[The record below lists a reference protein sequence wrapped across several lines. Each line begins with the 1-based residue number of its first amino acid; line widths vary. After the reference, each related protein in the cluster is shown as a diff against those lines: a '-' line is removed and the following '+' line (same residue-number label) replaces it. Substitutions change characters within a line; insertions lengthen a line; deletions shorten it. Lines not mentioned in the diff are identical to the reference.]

1 MKETHQHDI
10 HNLTEDLRMQFECK
24 LRDMEKLVNSHYA
37 KEIQHY
43 KDKEEM
49 FKKEKIRMKTEIS

>member
-1 MKETHQHDI
+1 
-10 HNLTEDLRMQFECK
+10 LTEDLRMQFECK